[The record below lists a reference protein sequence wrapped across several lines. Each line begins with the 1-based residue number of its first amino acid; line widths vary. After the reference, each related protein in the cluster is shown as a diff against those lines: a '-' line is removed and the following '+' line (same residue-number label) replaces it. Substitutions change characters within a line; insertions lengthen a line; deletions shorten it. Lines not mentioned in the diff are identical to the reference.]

1 MIFDRRRFRLFLAA
15 RAPLHTAVLVL
26 PLLLGA
32 CAVGPDY
39 RGAPAIDTG
48 SGWTTAT
55 VDPGD
60 SAGVEP
66 ALAQWWTTFGDPVLD
81 RLVEAA
87 LKQNLDLRQA
97 AARIAEVRALRDRA
111 AGGYAPRID
120 AEVSVTRR
128 RQSENGPL
136 PIGVIPGIERDQ
148 TIREIGF
155 DAAWEADLFGRTRRA
170 VEAASARLEAAE
182 AEADGLRTSVAAEV
196 ARTYLTLRGAQ
207 HELAVRQASLGILDQ
222 TLRLTQARID
232 AGDAPAGAIDSVQAR
247 RETVAASLPLIEA
260 RLRAASLGLGLL
272 LGQLP
277 ESELALIDSPPPALS
292 LLPMPVGERAD
303 LLRRRPDVRAAERR
317 LAAASADIGVA
328 TAELFPHLGIGAS
341 GGFQSLE
348 TGNLFDA
355 GSQTF
360 ALVPMLSWRIFDGGR
375 VRAEIHASEAR
386 QQQAALAYE
395 SSVLAALG
403 DAERALGT
411 YYLDLD
417 ALRLQVTAVAS
428 SRRSHERA
436 GLRYRA
442 GDITLAELLAEE
454 ANLRDAEDAHARL
467 QTAAAIDLVALF
479 KALGGGWSPSRQ
491 SAAEQASAQR

>member
-1 MIFDRRRFRLFLAA
+1 MIFDRRCFHARPASAPLRATVLFLS
-15 RAPLHTAVLVL
+15 
-26 PLLLGA
+26 LLLGA

-39 RGAPAIDTG
+39 RGAPVVDTG
-48 SGWTTAT
+48 SGWAAAKAGK
-55 VDPGD
+55 GD
-60 SAGVEP
+60 GVEVEP
-66 ALAQWWTTFGDPVLD
+66 ALEQWWTTFGDPELD
-81 RLVEAA
+81 RLVDAA
-87 LKQNLDLRQA
+87 LAQNLDLRQA

-111 AGGYAPRID
+111 AGGYAPAID
-120 AEVSVTRR
+120 AKASVTRR

-170 VEAASARLEAAE
+170 VEGASARLEAAE
-182 AEADGLRTSVAAEV
+182 AEAGGLRTSVAAEV
-196 ARTYLTLRGAQ
+196 ARTYLSLRGAQ
-207 HELAVRQASLGILDQ
+207 RELAVRQASLDILDQ
-222 TLRLTQARID
+222 TLRLTRARID
-232 AGDAPAGAIDSVQAR
+232 AGDAPAGTLDSAQAR
-247 RETVAASLPLIEA
+247 RDTVAASLPLIEA
-260 RLRAASLGLGLL
+260 RLRAATLGLGLL

-277 ESELALIDSPPPALS
+277 ESELALIETPPPALS
-292 LLPMPVGERAD
+292 LVPMPVGQRAD

-317 LAAASADIGVA
+317 LAAATADIGVA

-348 TGNLFDA
+348 TGNLFES

-403 DAERALGT
+403 DAERALSN
-411 YYLDLD
+411 YRLDLD
-417 ALRLQVTAVAS
+417 ALRLQTTAVAS

-436 GLRYRA
+436 ALRYRA

-454 ANLRDAEDAHARL
+454 ADLRDAEDAQARV

-479 KALGGGWSPSRQ
+479 KALGGGWSPPPQGSDG
-491 SAAEQASAQR
+491 QAPGQH

>member
-1 MIFDRRRFRLFLAA
+1 MILDHRCFHA
-15 RAPLHTAVLVL
+15 RPASAPLRASVLVFS
-26 PLLLGA
+26 LLLGA

-48 SGWTTAT
+48 SGWSGTKVGSDDRVGA
-55 VDPGD
+55 
-60 SAGVEP
+60 EP
-66 ALAQWWTTFGDPVLD
+66 ALAQWWTTFDDPVLD
-81 RLVEAA
+81 RLVDAA
-87 LKQNLDLRQA
+87 LGQNLNLRQA

-111 AGGYAPRID
+111 AGGYAPRLD
-120 AEVSVTRR
+120 AAASVTRR

-148 TIREIGF
+148 TISEIGF
-155 DAAWEADLFGRTRRA
+155 DAAWEVDLFGRTRRA
-170 VEAASARLEAAE
+170 VEGASARLEAAE
-182 AEADGLRTSVAAEV
+182 AEAGGLRTSVAAEV
-196 ARTYLTLRGAQ
+196 ARTYLSLRGAQ
-207 HELAVRQASLGILDQ
+207 RELAVRQASLDILDQ
-222 TLRLTQARID
+222 TLRLIRARIE
-232 AGDAPAGAIDSVQAR
+232 AGDAPAGAVDSAQAR
-247 RETVAASLPLIEA
+247 RDTVAASLPLVEA

-272 LGQLP
+272 LGKLP
-277 ESELALIDSPPPALS
+277 ESELALVDTPPPALS
-292 LLPMPVGERAD
+292 LAPMPVGQRAD

-317 LAAASADIGVA
+317 LAAATADIGVA

-360 ALVPMLSWRIFDGGR
+360 ALVPMLSWRIFDDGR

-403 DAERALGT
+403 DAERALST
-411 YYLDLD
+411 YRLDLD
-417 ALRLQVTAVAS
+417 ALRLQTTAVAS

-454 ANLRDAEDAHARL
+454 ANLRDAEEAHARL
-467 QTAAAIDLVALF
+467 QTTAAIDLVALF
-479 KALGGGWSPSRQ
+479 KALGGGWSGVQQGS
-491 SAAEQASAQR
+491 